1 MRVKGLAWL
10 GIPADGKVQR
20 STSRGRVPRRQITKA
35 MDWLEARRPTTR

>member
-10 GIPADGKVQR
+10 GIPADGKVQIDE
-20 STSRGRVPRRQITKA
+20 SWPGPRRQITKA